1 MNSISIRNKLTMAI
15 LVTVI
20 TSIGIVAYV
29 AQSKT
34 QEMLL
39 SRLQTSELPNLV
51 KRIEES
57 VSAEISQMKALANS
71 IANNPFI
78 LDWVVNGGDQGEEE
92 KLTEYLANIAEENDL
107 SNASFIDRQNNRY
120 WNQGGFLKVL
130 DAESWFNGFKA
141 SGVKESASTYTNPNG
156 TVDVFVN
163 FQQLNGRG
171 ASGVSKSFED
181 IANFLRSFKLEK
193 TGFVFL
199 ADSKG
204 LIKVHQNRKYTDKK
218 NIKEIYP
225 DVDFSALFS
234 KQEFDF
240 QSLEDKVIA
249 SSYIESLGWYVVA
262 DIPKKELYASL
273 DESNN
278 YMLMLFGI
286 VTVVFTGVSLV
297 LSSKLVLPLKEMAT
311 SFQEL
316 GKGEGDLTCRVSEDE
331 AAEIRN
337 LAMGFNA
344 FVANIRH
351 VVQDVASTSEK
362 VRRAAENVHQEAS
375 LSKSTS
381 EKQRDETHQVSVAIN
396 EMGSTIAEI
405 ANSANVA
412 AQTTNDATEM
422 ASKAKS
428 VVGDSTVAINL
439 MAAEMTTV
447 SSNIES
453 LADKARNITS
463 VLEVISGISDQTNL
477 LALNAA
483 IEAARAGE
491 HGRGFAVVA
500 DEVRSLAQRTNESAD
515 EIRKMISDLQ
525 DGATVAVESV
535 HQSSVQAEKSVEAAK
550 TTNDALEEIV
560 ANVMHISDLN
570 AQIATATEE
579 QSAVIKEINIHVVN
593 INDSTEQNAQTITS
607 IESSSEA
614 MSTVAVHLDSL
625 VGRFKV

>member
-1 MNSISIRNKLTMAI
+1 LT
-15 LVTVI
+15 
-20 TSIGIVAYV
+20 
-29 AQSKT
+29 
-34 QEMLL
+34 
-39 SRLQTSELPNLV
+39 
-51 KRIEES
+51 
-57 VSAEISQMKALANS
+57 
-71 IANNPFI
+71 
-78 LDWVVNGGDQGEEE
+78 
-92 KLTEYLANIAEENDL
+92 
-107 SNASFIDRQNNRY
+107 
-120 WNQGGFLKVL
+120 
-130 DAESWFNGFKA
+130 
-141 SGVKESASTYTNPNG
+141 
-156 TVDVFVN
+156 
-163 FQQLNGRG
+163 
-171 ASGVSKSFED
+171 
-181 IANFLRSFKLEK
+181 RS
-193 TGFVFL
+193 
-199 ADSKG
+199 
-204 LIKVHQNRKYTDKK
+204 
-218 NIKEIYP
+218 
-225 DVDFSALFS
+225 
-234 KQEFDF
+234 
-240 QSLEDKVIA
+240 
-249 SSYIESLGWYVVA
+249 
-262 DIPKKELYASL
+262 
-273 DESNN
+273 
-278 YMLMLFGI
+278 
-286 VTVVFTGVSLV
+286 
-297 LSSKLVLPLKEMAT
+297 
-311 SFQEL
+311 
-316 GKGEGDLTCRVSEDE
+316 
-331 AAEIRN
+331 
-337 LAMGFNA
+337 
-344 FVANIRH
+344 
-351 VVQDVASTSEK
+351 
-362 VRRAAENVHQEAS
+362 
-375 LSKSTS
+375 
-381 EKQRDETHQVSVAIN
+381 
-396 EMGSTIAEI
+396 
-405 ANSANVA
+405 SANVA

-550 TTNDALEEIV
+550 STNDALEEIV

>member
-92 KLTEYLANIAEENDL
+92 KLTEYLANIAAENDL

-181 IANFLRSFKLEK
+181 IANFLRSF
-193 TGFVFL
+193 
-199 ADSKG
+199 
-204 LIKVHQNRKYTDKK
+204 
-218 NIKEIYP
+218 KEIYP

-525 DGATVAVESV
+525 DGTMVAVESV

-550 TTNDALEEIV
+550 STNDALEEIV
-560 ANVMHISDLN
+560 ANVIHISDLN